1 MTSFDI
7 IPDIHGQF
15 DKLLGLLDQL
25 GWHKAG
31 GSWRSPEPD
40 RQLVFLGDFIDRGPN
55 NGKVLEVVRELVD
68 AGLARAIM
76 GNHELNAIHFHNAHP
91 DTGDAVRPHSVRNKK
106 QHATFLEEFPVGS
119 ERASDVIDWFLTL
132 PLWLDLGPCRVV
144 HACWS
149 GDAVE
154 TLQEI
159 ATDGVL
165 PAEQLIAAGRTT
177 DPLYEHV
184 DVLTKGPEIPLPR
197 GHVFRDI
204 DGHERSQA
212 RLAWWRT
219 NAKTWQKATISV
231 PDPQELPDEYF
242 TADVGSMLYPEDA
255 KPVFFGHYWM
265 FGRVKLEAQNAL
277 CLDYS
282 AGSDG
287 PLISYRFS
295 TDAPKLAL
303 GNILDAEGIAFV
315 DNASGQ

>member
-119 ERASDVIDWFLTL
+119 ERASDVIDWFLMAGSR
-132 PLWLDLGPCRVV
+132 PLQGRPRLLVWRRCRNV
-144 HACWS
+144 ARDCNGRRSS
-149 GDAVE
+149 GG
-154 TLQEI
+154 
-159 ATDGVL
+159 ATDS
-165 PAEQLIAAGRTT
+165 R
-177 DPLYEHV
+177 
-184 DVLTKGPEIPLPR
+184 
-197 GHVFRDI
+197 
-204 DGHERSQA
+204 RSY
-212 RLAWWRT
+212 
-219 NAKTWQKATISV
+219 N
-231 PDPQELPDEYF
+231 
-242 TADVGSMLYPEDA
+242 
-255 KPVFFGHYWM
+255 
-265 FGRVKLEAQNAL
+265 
-277 CLDYS
+277 
-282 AGSDG
+282 
-287 PLISYRFS
+287 
-295 TDAPKLAL
+295 
-303 GNILDAEGIAFV
+303 
-315 DNASGQ
+315 